1 MYVRNWKDQISI
13 LMDILIKKKEQ
24 LALNVLSNNI

>member
-1 MYVRNWKDQISI
+1 MYQKLERLDKYFDGYFN
-13 LMDILIKKKEQ
+13 KKKEQ